1 MAPLPLAVVL
11 RGLPEEDFSVSAT
24 TTQFGQLPA
33 LHLRAPDGAEATIT
47 LYGAHL
53 VSWKT
58 APGPQAGTAG
68 IHATDGQE
76 RLFLGTLSALDGS
89 RAIRGGVPVIFPQF
103 AERGQGMR
111 HGFARVSTW
120 RLLDSGEQDG
130 AAFALLAL
138 NGADLAPA
146 LAAAWPHP
154 FELSLRVSVQAQS
167 LVMALEVRNTGTHP
181 FPFAAALHTYYL
193 VEDVE
198 AVRIDGVQAETLAI
212 TDKLDQVFER
222 IGGQIGFDTGADK
235 LHLQQSGFADAVVWN
250 PGAVDAAALA
260 DMEDEEYRRFVCIEP
275 ALLTP
280 QVLEPGGSWRGEHR
294 VVVSA

>member
-1 MAPLPLAVVL
+1 
-11 RGLPEEDFSVSAT
+11 VSAT

-33 LHLRAPDGAEATIT
+33 LQLRAPDGAEATIT

-58 APGPQAGTAG
+58 APGLPASAAG
-68 IHATDGQE
+68 IQAPVVQE
-76 RLFLGTLSALDGS
+76 RLFLSTQSALDGS

-103 AERGQGMR
+103 AERGDGMR

-120 RLLDSGEQDG
+120 RVLESGEQDG
-130 AAFALLAL
+130 AAFAVL
-138 NGADLAPA
+138 GLAPA
-146 LAAAWPHP
+146 DLPPALAGAWPHP
-154 FELSLRVSVQAQS
+154 FALSLRVTLQAHS
-167 LVMALEVRNTGTHP
+167 LSMELEVRNTGTAT

-198 AVRIDGVQAETLAI
+198 AVRIDGVHAETLAI
-212 TDKLDQVFER
+212 TDKLDQMFEG
-222 IGGQIGFDTGADK
+222 IAGNIVFDTGADK
-235 LHLQQSGFADAVVWN
+235 LGLQQSGFTDAVVWN
-250 PGAVDAAALA
+250 PGAADAAALS
-260 DMEDEEYRRFVCIEP
+260 DMDDEEYRRFVCIEP